1 MGEFG
6 EFLQNARA
14 YKGVTL
20 RDVERATRINRRYLA
35 ALEQENFDELP
46 PLTYARGIVR
56 TYAQYLGLD
65 PVSVLAMFENAHG
78 QRSGGFRVV
87 PAVKPIQ
94 APTHWAPN
102 FAIIAFMVVMSAV
115 VFAWLYSAYLAPPT
129 MPATPTVT
137 RVETE
142 TPSSLALESPV
153 PTASTPTVGTQ
164 VAAAPTSTPAEA
176 LSTPVPGLTP
186 TGAAPTST
194 PEPAPT
200 ATPADQ
206 EHTFEIIAMDRVWVQ
221 ATVDGQVVLSQIL
234 AAGERRSFRGTQL
247 HVVSGNA
254 PLVRVIVDGEDQ
266 GPLGAQ
272 WDDEAIFPRETGQ

>member
-6 EFLQNARA
+6 DFLKNARA

-20 RDVERATRINRRYLA
+20 RDAERATRIHRRYLA
-35 ALEQENFDELP
+35 ALENETFDELP

-115 VFAWLYSAYLAPPT
+115 VFAWLYSAYLAPPA
-129 MPATPTVT
+129 MPATPTVAPPSLQT
-137 RVETE
+137 PGTLVEASQAATVAAGGAQV
-142 TPSSLALESPV
+142 TPV
-153 PTASTPTVGTQ
+153 PTPSP
-164 VAAAPTSTPAEA
+164 APLEQA
-176 LSTPVPGLTP
+176 
-186 TGAAPTST
+186 
-194 PEPAPT
+194 PAPT
-200 ATPADQ
+200 ESAASTANPLEPVPTNPANQ
-206 EHTFEIIAMDRVWVQ
+206 SHTFEVVAEDRVWVQ
-221 ATVDGQVVLSQIL
+221 VTIDGQVVLAETL
-234 AAGERRSFRGTQL
+234 AAGARRSFTGSEM

-254 PLVRVIVDGEDQ
+254 PLVRVIVDGVDQ
-266 GPLGAQ
+266 GLLGSR
-272 WDDEAIFPRETGQ
+272 WDDEATFPRPSGP

>member
-20 RDVERATRINRRYLA
+20 RDAERATRINRRYLA

-56 TYAQYLGLD
+56 SYAQYLGLD
-65 PVSVLAMFENAHG
+65 PVTVLAMFENAHG

-115 VFAWLYSAYLAPPT
+115 VFAWLYSAYLAPPA
-129 MPATPTVT
+129 MPMTPTVT
-137 RVETE
+137 RIETG
-142 TPSSLALESPV
+142 TPSSLALEAPTPTVTAMAGEAVATPV
-153 PTASTPTVGTQ
+153 PTDTPPPPAETPSLTPTE
-164 VAAAPTSTPAEA
+164 AAPTSTP
-176 LSTPVPGLTP
+176 VPT
-186 TGAAPTST
+186 
-194 PEPAPT
+194 PT
-200 ATPADQ
+200 ATPASR
-206 EHTFEIIAMDRVWVQ
+206 EHTFEIVTQGRVWVQ
-221 ATVDGQVVLSQIL
+221 ATVDGEVVLAQVL
-234 AAGERRSFRGTQL
+234 GAGERRSFTGTQL

-254 PLVRVIVDGEDQ
+254 PLVRVFVDGVDQ
-266 GPLGAQ
+266 GPLGSQ
-272 WDDEAIFPRETGQ
+272 WDDEATFPWGSGQ

>member
-6 EFLQNARA
+6 DFLQNARA

-20 RDVERATRINRRYLA
+20 RDAERATRIHRRYLA
-35 ALEQENFDELP
+35 ALENETFDELP

-115 VFAWLYSAYLAPPT
+115 VFAWLYSAYLAPPA
-129 MPATPTVT
+129 MPATPTVAPPSLQ
-137 RVETE
+137 
-142 TPSSLALESPV
+142 TPGTLAEGGQATTVALGGAQVTPV
-153 PTASTPTVGTQ
+153 PTPSPAPMEQ
-164 VAAAPTSTPAEA
+164 APAPADAATSTPGPTE
-176 LSTPVPGLTP
+176 PVATN
-186 TGAAPTST
+186 
-194 PEPAPT
+194 PAN
-200 ATPADQ
+200 Q
-206 EHTFEIIAMDRVWVQ
+206 SHTFEVVAEDRVWVQ
-221 ATVDGQVVLSQIL
+221 VTVDGQVVLSEIL
-234 AAGERRSFRGTQL
+234 AAGTRRSFTGSEM

-254 PLVRVIVDGEDQ
+254 PLVRVVVDGVDQ
-266 GPLGAQ
+266 GPLGSQ
-272 WDDEAIFPRETGQ
+272 WDDEATFPRQSRP